1 MGHIDIRGGH
11 MNMTWGHIDIRRGR
25 MNMTVNR
32 IDIRRLPPEYD

>member
-1 MGHIDIRGGH
+1 